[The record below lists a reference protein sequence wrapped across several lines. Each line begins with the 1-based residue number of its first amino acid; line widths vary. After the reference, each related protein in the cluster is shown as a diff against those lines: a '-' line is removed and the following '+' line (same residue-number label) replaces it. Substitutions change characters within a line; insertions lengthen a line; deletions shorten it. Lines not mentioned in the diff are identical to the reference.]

1 MEVQVRRAEGGS
13 GKVRRLATR
22 TLVVAAVTAG
32 VVVAAVTAGVVVGG
46 LAAVPAAA
54 GAGTAPPLVVN
65 QSTHLPVGMT
75 PLATPPRHTAAHPAR
90 GVRKLVYCGGPVLA
104 SIRSVEARC
113 PGADRC
119 APVAAS
125 ARRNT
130 RDYSDPTDAPGG
142 ACQGRKEQP

>member
-1 MEVQVRRAEGGS
+1 MVRRAEGGS

-22 TLVVAAVTAG
+22 IL
-32 VVVAAVTAGVVVGG
+32 VVAAVTAGVVVGG
-46 LAAVPAAA
+46 LAAVPAVAD
-54 GAGTAPPLVVN
+54 AGTAPPLVVN
-65 QSTHLPVGMT
+65 QSTHLPVGVT
-75 PLATPPRHTAAHPAR
+75 PLVTPPQHTAAHPAQ
-90 GVRKLVYCGGPVLA
+90 GSA
-104 SIRSVEARC
+104 SSSTAAARSSPRSSPSRSRW
-113 PGADRC
+113 PGADRS